1 MGIKH
6 IFQRHN
12 TSNVSSSSGE
22 NVETSATELTYDD
35 NGASKPQISELKS
48 PYESFD
54 VADDLSSIQSEYK
67 LQRGLSSRHVQ
78 FISLAGAIGTGL
90 FVGSGAALA
99 TSGPA
104 GLLIGYLILCFFV
117 WFVMNQ
123 LAEMVTYIPIP
134 GRSTPYALCERF
146 TGNKSMSFAAGLN
159 LFYAQALLAPAEISA
174 AAFVIQY
181 WNTSINVAVWISIF
195 WVTMVALNFCAVKVF
210 GEIEFWIASIK
221 ILTLTGLIIVGFV
234 IFFGG
239 APDSNGVLGFHF
251 WKTPGAF
258 NEYLVA
264 GNTGK
269 FLACWT
275 AIIKSA
281 FAFILSPELICICAS
296 EAEAPRINLPKAANR
311 FVYRLFFFYIVSVI
325 IIGCIVSYQD
335 PRLMNAIS
343 SGAQGAGASPFVI
356 GIQNAG
362 IPVLNHIV
370 NAAILSS
377 AYSAGNSF
385 LYSASRTLYSMSM
398 TGDVPK
404 IFSKVNRY
412 GVPYVCVG
420 TASAICL
427 LAYLNVSNS
436 SSAAFTWF
444 SNISTVSGFIEW
456 IFVAITYIR
465 YRKALAFHGMDNRV
479 TYRPKLQ
486 LFGAYANIFFFSLIA
501 LTNGYAV
508 FFDFNGSDFVAAY
521 VTLPIVFCLYVG
533 HAIYTK
539 NYRFFAPLEE
549 IDVFSGLEEIEKEVE
564 EYIPREPRNFLEKI
578 WFWIA

>member
-1 MGIKH
+1 MNIRFGK
-6 IFQRHN
+6 R
-12 TSNVSSSSGE
+12 TS
-22 NVETSATELTYDD
+22 ETSSTESTHYTPDLKD
-35 NGASKPQISELKS
+35 AKS
-48 PYESFD
+48 PYDINSDEAAS
-54 VADDLSSIQSEYK
+54 VSSEYRLK
-67 LQRGLSSRHVQ
+67 RGLSSRHVQ

-90 FVGSGAALA
+90 FVGSGAAL
-99 TSGPA
+99 SQCGPA
-104 GLLIGYLILCFFV
+104 GLLVGYLVLCVFV

-123 LAEMVTYIPIP
+123 LAEMVTYMPIP
-134 GRSTPYALCERF
+134 GKSTPYALCERF
-146 TGNKSMSFAAGLN
+146 TGNKSLAFASGLN

-181 WNTSINVAVWISIF
+181 WTTKVHVAVWISIM
-195 WVTMVALNFCAVKVF
+195 WATMVALNFCAVKVF

-239 APDSNGVLGFHF
+239 APDSHDVLGFHY
-251 WKTPGAF
+251 WKHGDAF
-258 NEYLVA
+258 TQHLVK

-275 AIIKSA
+275 SIIKSA
-281 FAFILSPELICICAS
+281 FAFILSPELICVCAA

-311 FVYRLFFFYIVSVI
+311 FIYRLFFFYIVSVI
-325 IIGCIVSYQD
+325 IIGCIVSSSD
-335 PRLMNAIS
+335 PRLMSAIS
-343 SGAQGAGASPFVI
+343 NGAQGAGASPFVI

-362 IPVLNHIV
+362 IPVLNHII

-385 LYSASRTLYSMSM
+385 LYSASRTLYSMSL

-404 IFSKVNRY
+404 IFSKVNRW
-412 GVPYVCVG
+412 GVPYNSV
-420 TASAICL
+420 AAAAAICL

-436 SSAAFTWF
+436 SAEAFTWF

-456 IFVAITYIR
+456 IFLAITYIR
-465 YRKALAFHGMDNRV
+465 FRKAITYHNMDSRV
-479 TYRPKLQ
+479 TYRPKFG

-508 FFDFNGSDFVAAY
+508 FFNFNGSDFVAAY
-521 VTLPIVFCLYVG
+521 VTLPIVFFLYVG
-533 HAIYTK
+533 HMIWTK
-539 NYRFFAPLEE
+539 NYRLYAPSED
-549 IDVFSGLEEIEKEVE
+549 IDVFTGLEEIEKEAE
-564 EYIPREPRNFLEKI
+564 EFVPKNPSNIFQRV